1 MAKKQ
6 NTLKVP
12 TAEGTTKAAD
22 VVAKPS
28 FWTPEYGGVPN
39 LPAYATDTTTQTTSQ
54 TGETLGTDIAAE
66 LRKNLPMY
74 NDMLV
79 KDVSNIY
86 ANLGGQV
93 APDVINLLQQQ
104 AAERGI
110 ATGMPGAGSIN
121 AGYLRAL
128 GLTSLQLQQLGNQ
141 QLTAA
146 MARTPIQQRQTTTQA
161 GTTTG
166 TTKRDLGA
174 ERAVYAAAPNP
185 KAAAEQAMANA
196 IAGMKAG
203 QELAG
208 GGGVSI
214 APSPTRPASAL
225 DLLGVGTGAP
235 AGLSPQTLAA
245 QQATFAA
252 TDAARQRL
260 GGLAP
265 GISYGGG
272 PSYGTSPALMDYG
285 LNLPGQISYAPPSP
299 MITSLGGGYGGDLGG
314 ADAAL
319 QSWQSQYGDPLSW
332 GGGGSAAST
341 GGIQDWADYET
352 GYWDDLIGGGSEMPS
367 LNAEY
372 YSFFP

>member
-6 NTLKVP
+6 NTLTVP
-12 TAEGTTKAAD
+12 TAAGTTKAAD
-22 VVAKPS
+22 VIAKPS

-39 LPAYATDTTTQTTSQ
+39 LPSYATDTTTQTTSQ
-54 TGETLGTDIAAE
+54 TGETLGTDIE
-66 LRKNLPMY
+66 SEIVKNLPGY
-74 NDMLV
+74 HQMLGQ
-79 KDVSNIY
+79 DVANIY

-110 ATGMPGAGSIN
+110 ATGMPGVGGVGN
-121 AGYLRAL
+121 AAYLRAL

-146 MARTPIQQRQTTTQA
+146 MARTPVQQRQTTTQA

-166 TTKRDLGA
+166 TTQRDLGA

-214 APSPTRPASAL
+214 APSPTKPASAL
-225 DLLGVGTGAP
+225 DLLGVGGGAP

-265 GISYGGG
+265 GISYSGM
-272 PSYGTSPALMDYG
+272 PSYGTTPIGASAIGLGGFGGGGIYSPSTYG
-285 LNLPGQISYAPPSP
+285 LPSWFDTMGSIGGESYTPGLGIGGE
-299 MITSLGGGYGGDLGG
+299 LGGGYTYMSPQSEWTTPTSQQSESELDAWMAELG
-314 ADAAL
+314 
-319 QSWQSQYGDPLSW
+319 YDPS
-332 GGGGSAAST
+332 G
-341 GGIQDWADYET
+341 
-352 GYWDDLIGGGSEMPS
+352 MP
-367 LNAEY
+367 LT
-372 YSFFP
+372 